1 MSTDY
6 ETRVVGVLVCPV
18 GQPTYSEMCTRIEI
32 TDEAA
37 GEFVEV
43 SQGRADAGRIRIEP
57 GEWPA
62 LRAAIDDM
70 INLCRGRP
78 DDAP

>member
-1 MSTDY
+1 MSTEY
-6 ETRVVGVLVCPV
+6 ETRAIGVLVCPA

-43 SQGRADAGRIRIEP
+43 SQVNAAAGRIRIEP
-57 GEWPA
+57 VEWPA
-62 LRAAIDDM
+62 IRAAIDNM
-70 INLCRGRP
+70 IGQCRARDG
-78 DDAP
+78 DQ